1 MKYRLFKVAS
11 TLLVFA
17 ISLPAKAGSIT
28 LTRNGQPNATIVVQ
42 ADAPEPVKT
51 AAEDLRDYI
60 HKISG
65 VELPLKTDGVAT
77 TGVNLHIG
85 KTASTTPQDLPSPS
99 LNPEAYAITVRN
111 GDVYFAGNHP
121 TPTAFAVYSFLEN
134 QLGVRWFAP
143 TAAWEYVPRNAT
155 GTLAVDVETQVSV
168 PDTSPRVWSGHQW
181 NDDWKRWNLRNK
193 TAQSE
198 RVPRRNFQ
206 NNMYRVFPPSKYAK
220 TNPEFYPLVH
230 GTRWIPPHDNHV
242 YWYPCTGNPA
252 VQRGTVEYI
261 NDYFTKNPNA
271 DSFSLGMDDTAY
283 MCACPLCR
291 ALDANPDDYEKGRF
305 SNRFYT
311 FVNIV
316 AREVKK
322 THPDKYIGTLI
333 YRIAREL
340 PEKVPVLEDNIFG
353 YITQSSANW
362 YEPGMKAEDEALT
375 LEWSKRVKHL
385 SRYDYL
391 GLGTFAPRVFTKY
404 LDDSIKY
411 DKSLGVEGMY
421 IEVYTFLPHTAP
433 MIWSLAKLQWQSDLK
448 METLLDEFYEKM
460 FPATAP
466 TMKKYFQLLEDSW
479 TTPRPEHV
487 RWVHRDIVKQAV
499 SISPEAVQE
508 GLQLLEGAL
517 RQAQSPE
524 EKHRIDVVRGG
535 LQYAGYAIHGY
546 DVARQLAASPVS
558 NETQAQQAF
567 ILAGE
572 LGRIMTERDAFWP
585 QARQRKDLLGEN
597 LQGLYNMGRE
607 TRGTGYLQT
616 DTAPLENFTFPTLIS
631 LLDWYRQTQQPEKI
645 DALIKVFPAK
655 SSFRGAL
662 NAWQWVQQNQPPTL
676 IKNGNLESDLSSQ
689 NVELGAGQQTRF
701 APADWATWHRVG
713 VAKFA
718 RPAGRSES
726 GRGFSIAIPP
736 KHGEETNETGTLLQS
751 IPVKAGQKYFA
762 VAWVKLQQ
770 EGAAGISLRFS
781 TPEGWAKG
789 PDANPRTAGGK
800 IGEWQPLLLL
810 ATVPKGAHRAALMLG
825 LDGPGEVVFD
835 DAAVYLVQSK

>member
-1 MKYRLFKVAS
+1 MKARIFV
-11 TLLVFA
+11 VV
-17 ISLPAKAGSIT
+17 LPLIAFVVSSPAWAEKIT
-28 LTRNGQPNATIVVQ
+28 LIRDGQPNATIVVQ
-42 ADAPEPVKT
+42 ADAPEPVKA

-60 HKISG
+60 QKISG

-77 TGVNLHIG
+77 VGVNLHVG
-85 KTASTTPQDLPSPS
+85 KTSSATQQDAPAAS
-99 LNPEAYAITVRN
+99 LNPEAYAVTVRG
-111 GDVYFAGNHP
+111 GDIYFGGNHP
-121 TPTAFAVYSFLEN
+121 TPIAFAVYSFLEQ

-143 TAAWEYVPRNAT
+143 TAAWEFVPRNT
-155 GTLAVDVETQVSV
+155 GGTLTVDVETHVSV

-220 TNPEFYPLVH
+220 TNPEYYPLVH
-230 GTRWIPPHDNHV
+230 GKRWIPPSDSHV

-252 VQRGTVEYI
+252 VQQATVAYI
-261 NDYFTKNPNA
+261 NDFFTKNPNA

-283 MCACPLCR
+283 MCACPLCL
-291 ALDANPDDYEKGRF
+291 ALDAQPGDYEKGRF

-311 FVNIV
+311 FVNII
-316 AREVKK
+316 AKEVKK
-322 THPDKYIGTLI
+322 THPNKYIGTLI

-362 YEPGMKAEDEALT
+362 FEPGMKAEDDALT

-391 GLGTFAPRVFTKY
+391 GLGTFAPRVFTRA
-404 LDDSIKY
+404 LDDSLEY
-411 DKSLGVEGMY
+411 DKSLGLEGMY

-433 MIWSLAKLQWQSDLK
+433 MIWALAQKQWRSDLK
-448 METLLDEFYEKM
+448 MEALLDEFYEKM
-460 FPATAP
+460 FPDTAP
-466 TMKKYFQLLEDSW
+466 TLKKYFQLLEESW

-487 RWVHRDIVKQAV
+487 IWEHRDIVKQAV
-499 SISPEAVQE
+499 SISPEAVHE
-508 GLQLLEGAL
+508 GLQLLDGAL
-517 RQAQSPE
+517 AQAKTPE

-535 LQYAGYAIHGY
+535 LQYAGYAINGY
-546 DVARQLAASPVS
+546 DVAKRLSASPVT
-558 NETQAQQAF
+558 NETQAQQTF
-567 ILAGE
+567 ILAQE
-572 LGRIMTERDAFWP
+572 LGQIMTERNAFWP

-597 LQGLYNMGRE
+597 LLGLYNQGRA
-607 TRGTGYLQT
+607 TRGEGYLQT

-631 LLDWYRQTQQPEKI
+631 LLNWYRQTGQSEKSV
-645 DALIKVFPAK
+645 ALINAFPAR

-662 NAWQWVQQNQPPTL
+662 NAWQWVQQNQPATL
-676 IKNGNLESDLSSQ
+676 IKNGNLESNVSSQ
-689 NVELGAGQQTRF
+689 NIELGAGQQTQF
-701 APADWATWHRVG
+701 APADWATWSRVG
-713 VAKFA
+713 VAKFE
-718 RPAGRSES
+718 RPVGRSEA

-751 IPVKAGQKYFA
+751 IPVKAGQKYF
-762 VAWVKLQQ
+762 VVVWVKQQ
-770 EGAAGISLRFS
+770 KEGTASVSLRFS

-800 IGEWQPLLLL
+800 IGEWQPLMLL
-810 ATVPKGAHRAALMLG
+810 ATAPKGAHRAALMLG
-825 LDGPGEVVFD
+825 LDGPGGVIFD
-835 DAAVYLVQSK
+835 DAAVYLVK